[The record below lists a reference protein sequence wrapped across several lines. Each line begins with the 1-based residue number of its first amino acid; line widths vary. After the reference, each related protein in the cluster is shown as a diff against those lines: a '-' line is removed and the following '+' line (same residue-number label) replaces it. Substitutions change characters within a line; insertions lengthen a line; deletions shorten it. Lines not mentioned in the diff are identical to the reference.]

1 MKRNK
6 FFALIF
12 TLAFLSVM
20 FVACDCGCGIDME
33 TKELEPYEAVK
44 YLLTT
49 DGITREVKVFKYNDN
64 GQTITLKVYGAD
76 NTEMSMDYL
85 EPEQS
90 KKEDESNSYKG
101 TYFDF

>member
-20 FVACDCGCGIDME
+20 FVACDCGCEIDME
-33 TKELEPYEAVK
+33 TKKLDPYHAVK
-44 YLLTT
+44 YQLTT
-49 DGITREVKVFKYNDN
+49 DGLTREVKIFKYNDN
-64 GQTITLKVYGAD
+64 GQIITLKVYGAD
-76 NTEMSMDYL
+76 NTEVSMDYL

-90 KKEDESNSYKG
+90 EKEDESNTYKG

>member
-44 YLLTT
+44 YQLTT
-49 DGITREVKVFKYNDN
+49 DGLTREVKIFKYNDN
-64 GQTITLKVYGAD
+64 GQIITLKVYGAD
-76 NTEMSMDYL
+76 NTEMSMDNIKP
-85 EPEQS
+85 EPI
-90 KKEDESNSYKG
+90 KEDSESVLQQG
-101 TYFDF
+101 TYFDY